1 MMCSKSFCY
10 HTLLGVLVVG
20 SLSATGCK
28 SGPSFSMP
36 SMPSMSSMVF
46 WKKDKGD
53 DLASRAVEQPQPPSS
68 AFSPAPSTQSDV
80 GSGYGGYQAGYG
92 GYGENPNNQLSNA
105 SGTDIGAANG
115 VQGSSQLPR
124 QPYGSQANAAQPYG
138 SMAPATPQNTY
149 GNQATLNARSPYG
162 TSSNAASPYVGPEAQ
177 TASSNSNAVNWPS
190 TPANAAKG
198 SGATTTIPNPY
209 AASNMAPYGASSTN
223 TMPAGYGTTQ
233 NSPPAATGATGAT
246 LTYPNTGMA
255 PISPSTS
262 PTPSR
267 ALPATLSQAQGS
279 YTPGSTR
286 PATPGTSGMSTPSV
300 AEPVNPPTNT
310 MPPAT
315 SGYPTGLPSSS
326 GGAFQVPGG
335 GGFPTSQPSPSL
347 YR

>member
-1 MMCSKSFCY
+1 
-10 HTLLGVLVVG
+10 
-20 SLSATGCK
+20 
-28 SGPSFSMP
+28 
-36 SMPSMSSMVF
+36 MSSMVF

-124 QPYGSQANAAQPYG
+124 QPYGSEANAEQSYG
-138 SMAPATPQNTY
+138 SMAAATPQNTY

-190 TPANAAKG
+190 TPANAAMG

-286 PATPGTSGMSTPSV
+286 PATPDTSGMSTPSV

>member
-68 AFSPAPSTQSDV
+68 AFSPATSTQTDV
-80 GSGYGGYQAGYG
+80 ANAYGGYQAGYE
-92 GYGENPNNQLSNA
+92 GYGANSNNQPSYV
-105 SGTDIGAANG
+105 SGTDIGAGNG
-115 VQGSSQLPR
+115 AQASSQLPR
-124 QPYGSQANAAQPYG
+124 QPYGSQANATQPYG
-138 SMAPATPQNTY
+138 STAAATPQNTY
-149 GNQATLNARSPYG
+149 GNQATMNARSPYG
-162 TSSNAASPYVGPEAQ
+162 TSPNASSPYGGPAAQ
-177 TASSNSNAVNWPS
+177 TASANPGAVNWPS
-190 TPANAAKG
+190 TPANATVG
-198 SGATTTIPNPY
+198 SGAATTIPNPY
-209 AASNMAPYGASSTN
+209 ATSSTSPYGAPSGN
-223 TMPAGYGTTQ
+223 TIPAGYGTAQ
-233 NSPPAATGATGAT
+233 NSAPAATGAAGAT

-255 PISPSTS
+255 PISPSTA

-267 ALPATLSQAQGS
+267 VLPATLSQAQGS

-286 PATPGTSGMSTPSV
+286 PATPGTTGMSAPSV
-300 AEPVNPPTNT
+300 AQPVSSPANT
-310 MPPAT
+310 VPPAT
-315 SGYPTGLPSSS
+315 SGYPTGSPSGS

-335 GGFPTSQPSPSL
+335 GGFPASQPSPSL

>member
-80 GSGYGGYQAGYG
+80 GTGYGGYQAGYG

-138 SMAPATPQNTY
+138 SMAAATPQNTY

-190 TPANAAKG
+190 TPANAAMG

-286 PATPGTSGMSTPSV
+286 PATPDTSGMSTPSV

-335 GGFPTSQPSPSL
+335 GGFPASQPSPSL

>member
-1 MMCSKSFCY
+1 M
-10 HTLLGVLVVG
+10 
-20 SLSATGCK
+20 
-28 SGPSFSMP
+28 
-36 SMPSMSSMVF
+36 
-46 WKKDKGD
+46 
-53 DLASRAVEQPQPPSS
+53 
-68 AFSPAPSTQSDV
+68 
-80 GSGYGGYQAGYG
+80 
-92 GYGENPNNQLSNA
+92 
-105 SGTDIGAANG
+105 AA
-115 VQGSSQLPR
+115 
-124 QPYGSQANAAQPYG
+124 
-138 SMAPATPQNTY
+138 ATPQNTY

-190 TPANAAKG
+190 TPANAAMG

-286 PATPGTSGMSTPSV
+286 PATPDTSGMSTPSV

>member
-124 QPYGSQANAAQPYG
+124 QPYGSQANAAQPY
-138 SMAPATPQNTY
+138 
-149 GNQATLNARSPYG
+149 
-162 TSSNAASPYVGPEAQ
+162 
-177 TASSNSNAVNWPS
+177 
-190 TPANAAKG
+190 
-198 SGATTTIPNPY
+198 
-209 AASNMAPYGASSTN
+209 
-223 TMPAGYGTTQ
+223 
-233 NSPPAATGATGAT
+233 
-246 LTYPNTGMA
+246 
-255 PISPSTS
+255 
-262 PTPSR
+262 
-267 ALPATLSQAQGS
+267 
-279 YTPGSTR
+279 
-286 PATPGTSGMSTPSV
+286 
-300 AEPVNPPTNT
+300 
-310 MPPAT
+310 
-315 SGYPTGLPSSS
+315 
-326 GGAFQVPGG
+326 
-335 GGFPTSQPSPSL
+335 
-347 YR
+347 

>member
-1 MMCSKSFCY
+1 
-10 HTLLGVLVVG
+10 
-20 SLSATGCK
+20 
-28 SGPSFSMP
+28 MP

-68 AFSPAPSTQSDV
+68 AFSPATSTQSDV
-80 GSGYGGYQAGYG
+80 ASAYGGYQAGYE
-92 GYGENPNNQLSNA
+92 GYGENSNNQPSHV
-105 SGTDIGAANG
+105 SGTDIGAANAAPA
-115 VQGSSQLPR
+115 SSQLPR

-138 SMAPATPQNTY
+138 SMVAATPQNTY
-149 GNQATLNARSPYG
+149 GNGAKMNATSPYG
-162 TSSNAASPYVGPEAQ
+162 TTPYSTSPNAASPYGGPEAK
-177 TASSNSNAVNWPS
+177 TASSNPAAVNWPS
-190 TPANAAKG
+190 TPANSTAG

-209 AASNMAPYGASSTN
+209 AASNTAPYGVSGTN
-223 TMPAGYGTTQ
+223 TIPAGYGTTQ
-233 NSPPAATGATGAT
+233 NSPPAAAGATGAT

-255 PISPSTS
+255 PISPNTA

-267 ALPATLSQAQGS
+267 VLPATLSQAQGS

-286 PATPGTSGMSTPSV
+286 PATSDTSGMSTPSV

-335 GGFPTSQPSPSL
+335 GGFPASQPSPSL